1 MKRYHANLNR
11 RDKPRDETE
20 GGNSMKTFDRE
31 VSGEAIATG
40 CESKTKKIIIAV
52 DLVNGPG
59 EALDFA
65 IELAQHWQADLCIM
79 YVYSGLPRVS
89 GASLIYAVPSI
100 DWERYL
106 LSVELYKLVDR
117 IQERYPRTFG
127 YFMDNDCPAEAIQ
140 SVASKFDADM
150 IIVSAHEKG
159 WATKLLLY
167 SDVDDF
173 ARRSTTPVLVYRPK
187 SKAG

>member
-1 MKRYHANLNR
+1 MAGR
-11 RDKPRDETE
+11 
-20 GGNSMKTFDRE
+20 NSMKTFDRE
-31 VSGEAIATG
+31 ASGEAIATAW
-40 CESKTKKIIIAV
+40 EPKTKKIIIVV
-52 DLVNGPG
+52 DLLNRSG

-65 IELAQHWQADLCIM
+65 VELAQHCQADLCIM

-106 LSVELYKLVDR
+106 LSVDLYKLVDR
-117 IQERYPRTFG
+117 IRERYPRTFG
-127 YFMDNDCPAEAIQ
+127 YFTDNDCPAEAIQ

-159 WATKLLLY
+159 WAAKLLLY

-173 ARRSTTPVLVYRPK
+173 ARRSTTPVLVYRSK

>member
-1 MKRYHANLNR
+1 MSTR
-11 RDKPRDETE
+11 
-20 GGNSMKTFDRE
+20 
-31 VSGEAIATG
+31 G
-40 CESKTKKIIIAV
+40 C
-52 DLVNGPG
+52 LGYP
-59 EALDFA
+59 AL
-65 IELAQHWQADLCIM
+65 
-79 YVYSGLPRVS
+79 
-89 GASLIYAVPSI
+89 LIYAVPSI

-117 IQERYPRTFG
+117 IRERYPRTFG
-127 YFMDNDCPAEAIQ
+127 YFTDNDYPAEAIQ
-140 SVASKFDADM
+140 SVASKFNADM

-159 WATKLLLY
+159 WAAKLLLY

>member
-1 MKRYHANLNR
+1 
-11 RDKPRDETE
+11 
-20 GGNSMKTFDRE
+20 MKTFDRE

-52 DLVNGPG
+52 DLMNRPG

-65 IELAQHWQADLCIM
+65 IEIAQHWQADLCIM

-89 GASLIYAVPSI
+89 GARLIYAVPNI

-106 LSVELYKLVDR
+106 LSVDLYKLVDR
-117 IQERYPRTFG
+117 IRERYPRTFG
-127 YFMDNDCPAEAIQ
+127 YFTDNDCPAEAIQ
-140 SVASKFDADM
+140 NVASMFDADM

-159 WATKLLLY
+159 WAAKLLLY
-167 SDVDDF
+167 SDLDDF
-173 ARRSTTPVLVYRPK
+173 ARKSTTPVLVYRPK